1 MVCWA
6 RWGKLARFKD
16 SWFMLVL
23 WGGWGDHGKGDFS
36 CRGDRRHQET
46 GANDFEY
53 NRTRLLGQSHK
64 KDSFGVE
71 SPLIHDHPWSS
82 MTYLHWKPLCF
93 PHSGEREQRLF
104 DKLPLECKEDQKS
117 LECPGHYL
125 TIRTVR
131 MLPGTLQITS
141 DYQSLRAK
149 GRLNACCIKSASRV
163 MLVHWCT
170 TWKWLDRPRTAPVNS
185 VSMGETRW
193 NMLKPFS
200 QIRGW
205 QSYRSAQTKTSLWS
219 RFIMECSKQCDR
231 RSAASNATGGK
242 IDCTLEFSGIL

>member
-1 MVCWA
+1 MAHLLRICSAFAPHCGPPPEDFQEFSAALAIVSGHLTVGFLADPVYMVCWA

-117 LECPGHYL
+117 LECPGHIIWQSAPSACCQGLYRL
-125 TIRTVR
+125 H
-131 MLPGTLQITS
+131 QIT
-141 DYQSLRAK
+141 K
-149 GRLNACCIKSASRV
+149 AS
-163 MLVHWCT
+163 
-170 TWKWLDRPRTAPVNS
+170 
-185 VSMGETRW
+185 G
-193 NMLKPFS
+193 
-200 QIRGW
+200 QRGV
-205 QSYRSAQTKTSLWS
+205 
-219 RFIMECSKQCDR
+219 
-231 RSAASNATGGK
+231 
-242 IDCTLEFSGIL
+242 